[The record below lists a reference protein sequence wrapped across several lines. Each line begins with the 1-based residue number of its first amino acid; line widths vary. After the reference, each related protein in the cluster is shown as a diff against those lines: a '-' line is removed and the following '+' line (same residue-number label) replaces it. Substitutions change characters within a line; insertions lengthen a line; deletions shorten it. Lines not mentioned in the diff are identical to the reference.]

1 MDLSIYVLR
10 KLRKF
15 MRLKMNRKRDINDWL
30 LWLMVVR
37 IFMDK
42 YDWKSLLFCL
52 VVAVALY
59 VANRVIDEKM
69 EGWI

>member
-1 MDLSIYVLR
+1 MT
-10 KLRKF
+10 
-15 MRLKMNRKRDINDWL
+15 RKRDINDWL
-30 LWLMVVR
+30 LWLMVLK

-69 EGWI
+69 EDKEW